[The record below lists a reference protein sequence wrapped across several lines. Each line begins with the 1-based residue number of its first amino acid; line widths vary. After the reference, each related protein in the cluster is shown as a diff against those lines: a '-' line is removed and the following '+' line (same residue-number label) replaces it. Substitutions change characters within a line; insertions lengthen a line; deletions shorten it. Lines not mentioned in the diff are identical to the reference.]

1 MGPAR
6 MSPLA
11 WLLLAGVLAT
21 STAGQLFFKG
31 AAVRADRAGNDAQ
44 WDAMVRD
51 PLLWFGIA
59 TYVVEFLLW
68 LAFLSVVPL
77 WQGVMVASIDILMVM
92 LGGRVFFGE
101 QITPQRVL
109 AISLIAL
116 GVVLVGLG
124 GP

>member
-1 MGPAR
+1 
-6 MSPLA
+6 MSPFA
-11 WLLLAGVLAT
+11 WLLLAGVLLT
-21 STAGQLFFKG
+21 STVGQLFVKG
-31 AAVRADRAGNDAQ
+31 AAVRADRAGNDAH
-44 WDAMVRD
+44 WDAMLRD
-51 PLLWFGIA
+51 PLLWLGIA

-101 QITPQRVL
+101 RITPPRVL

-124 GP
+124 GQ